1 MRPIHY
7 EEYLASNG
15 VLGRTLMSM
24 IRRAAL
30 TSAAVLFSALP
41 AAAQTAAPTTDQGG
55 PSLLWVWGWILVV
68 GIIVF
73 IVGTSLGVRGGR

>member
-1 MRPIHY
+1 
-7 EEYLASNG
+7 
-15 VLGRTLMSM
+15 MSKV
-24 IRRAAL
+24 RRAGLA
-30 TSAAVLFSALP
+30 TAAVLFSALP
-41 AAAQTAAPTTDQGG
+41 AAAQTAAPMTDQGN